1 MQLDVFRLRSLSGK
15 NLNLFT
21 WSGKPIR
28 FLTQLCLHV
37 VTNEHDCIFCDIST
51 KKLNS
56 WVIRETTRA
65 MAFLDTSPLASGHS
79 LVIPKSH
86 YSDIFEVPDS
96 VLGEVVALAKK
107 ISFALMK
114 AGLAEGINL
123 FSANRE
129 VADQSVFHFHV
140 HVIPRNEG
148 DKLSAKTWWRSVN
161 SDQSELAMVLER
173 IKPALIG

>member
-1 MQLDVFRLRSLSGK
+1 MYLDLDHYPGRASTI
-15 NLNLFT
+15 FT
-21 WSGKPIR
+21 RPGKPIR
-28 FLTQLCLHV
+28 FLTKLCLHAV
-37 VTNEHDCIFCDIST
+37 ANGNDCIFCEIST
-51 KKLNS
+51 KKLSS
-56 WVIRETTRA
+56 WVIRETARA
-65 MAFLDTSPLASGHS
+65 MAFLDISPLASGHS
-79 LVIPKSH
+79 LVIPKAH

-129 VADQSVFHFHV
+129 IADQSVFHFHV

-148 DKLSAKTWWRSVN
+148 DNLSARAWWRSGN
-161 SDQSELAMVLER
+161 PDQSELSRILDR
-173 IKPALIG
+173 IKPVLIG

>member
-1 MQLDVFRLRSLSGK
+1 MYLDLDHYPGK
-15 NLNLFT
+15 ASTFFT
-21 WSGKPIR
+21 GAGRPIR
-28 FLTQLCLHV
+28 FLTQLCLHAV
-37 VTNEHDCIFCDIST
+37 ANENDCIFCGIST
-51 KKLNS
+51 KKLS
-56 WVIRETTRA
+56 SLVIRETARA

-79 LVIPKSH
+79 LVIPKAH

-129 VADQSVFHFHV
+129 AADQSVFHFHV

-148 DKLSAKTWWRSVN
+148 DSLSARSWWRSGN
-161 SDQSELAMVLER
+161 PDQSELTMILER
-173 IKPALIG
+173 IKLMLLG